1 MGVVPLPPPSWM
13 TRDELIEYR
22 DYLERQ
28 RRSLPFANFGR
39 SDFPSS
45 DFKFSLLVLSPWI
58 LSVIVKIWMGDW
70 SL

>member
-22 DYLERQ
+22 NHLERQ
-28 RRSLPFANFGR
+28 RRSLPFAGVR
-39 SDFPSS
+39 SDFPSET
-45 DFKFSLLVLSPWI
+45 FQILLAVLLPWI
-58 LSVIVKIWMGDW
+58 LSVIVKIWIGDW